1 MDGWIDWLSESLIWF
16 IDLLIHGSIDPLYLQ
31 WRKSNRNFLAKS
43 SVNNAKWLTTPLI
56 CHLYH
61 QWGVSQ
67 TYHINHEYHML
78 SEYAN
83 HYGIFGDYTPFTYLY
98 IYIHIYIDRY
108 PIIPYKKPSHL
119 RQTGDPIPF
128 HHVVSPGVW
137 KISEGMMIIL
147 VGMMFTMKSK
157 TPRGF
162 QRNINWKGL
171 QTCHN

>member
-1 MDGWIDWLSESLIWF
+1 MDWLIDWVIDLIHWF

-31 WRKSNRNFLAKS
+31 WRKSNPRNFLAKS
-43 SVNNAKWLTTPLI
+43 SVNNALAHHPTHMPFIPSVGCNKHI
-56 CHLYH
+56 I
-61 QWGVSQ
+61 S
-67 TYHINHEYHML
+67 YHIPWI
-78 SEYAN
+78 SYAMN
-83 HYGIFGDYTPFTYLY
+83 MPITMVFLGITPHL
-98 IYIHIYIDRY
+98 HIYIY

-157 TPRGF
+157 TPRVF